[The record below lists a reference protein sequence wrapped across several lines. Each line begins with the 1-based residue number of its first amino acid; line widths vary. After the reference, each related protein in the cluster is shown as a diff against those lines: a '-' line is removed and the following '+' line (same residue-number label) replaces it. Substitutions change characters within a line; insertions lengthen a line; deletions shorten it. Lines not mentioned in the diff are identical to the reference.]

1 MKILIVEDNQMLLKY
16 IKSSLEN
23 QGYSVDSSCNGL
35 DAEKKILLN
44 DYDLIILDIMLPGK
58 NGISL
63 CNDLRK
69 NGNKSKILMLTAKSD
84 IEDKIKGLD
93 SGADDYITKPF
104 DIRELLSRIRA
115 IIRRGEE
122 VNGEVYKIRDI
133 EIDTLSHR
141 VFVKKKEILLT
152 LKEYS
157 LLEYLIINKGK
168 VISRLDILEHCWNS
182 DYEMNSNIVDVYI
195 KRLRKKL
202 NDKNEEYIKT
212 VKGVGYRL
220 EK

>member
-1 MKILIVEDNQMLLKY
+1 MKILIVEDNQILSKY

-23 QGYSVDSSCNGL
+23 QGYSVDSSYNGF
-35 DAEKKILLN
+35 DAEKKILST
-44 DYDLIILDIMLPGK
+44 DYDLIVLDVMIPGK
-58 NGISL
+58 DGISL

-93 SGADDYITKPF
+93 SGVDDYITKPF

-122 VNGEVYKIRDI
+122 VNGDVYKIRDI
-133 EIDTLSHR
+133 EIDTISHR
-141 VFVKKKEILLT
+141 VFAKKKEILLT

-168 VISRLDILEHCWNS
+168 VISRLDILEHCWDS